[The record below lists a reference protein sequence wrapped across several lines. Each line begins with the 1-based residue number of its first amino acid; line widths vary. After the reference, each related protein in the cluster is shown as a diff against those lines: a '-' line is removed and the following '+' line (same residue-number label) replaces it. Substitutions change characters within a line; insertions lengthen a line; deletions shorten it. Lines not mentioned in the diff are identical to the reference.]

1 MLFVTDVF
9 DQIALLCL
17 TKKPTDICRDEFKS
31 ILLQIMKK
39 VLNYLADNTWT
50 WAGTGL
56 VLITLSGT
64 TFKQAFT
71 LTAIAIVIHSVI
83 TLGTKEDQ

>member
-1 MLFVTDVF
+1 MLFVTDDF

-39 VLNYLADNTWT
+39 VLIFINQNLFIWIN
-50 WAGTGL
+50 
-56 VLITLSGT
+56 
-64 TFKQAFT
+64 
-71 LTAIAIVIHSVI
+71 
-83 TLGTKEDQ
+83 